1 MKFFTG
7 KNWTK
12 VVVLVVCCVGIRLDA
27 SVWQPSINSEFNSND
42 RSQKAR
48 KGAIQKL
55 LQEEAGAANV
65 SSPRN
70 FAPIVVIGSG
80 VAGLSAAIQT
90 SLEKQHTVVIRGTNP
105 GGQLLGAAFVE
116 NMPGT
121 APDKGYK
128 IVESLEERAHEVG
141 VQFLDGAVER
151 IEPIELT
158 YADATTVGWA
168 KVTMFK
174 LTLSEKRVIY
184 ALTVIIATGATPRYL
199 GVAGEEQYKNK
210 GVYTCAVCDGRRA
223 IKKRVVV
230 VGGGDSSIEEV
241 MHLASHTDH
250 ITLLVRKDQMRA
262 STSRQAKLAQY
273 PQVTTL
279 YHTEVLEICGDGQNL
294 TGVRMRDTH
303 TGTESVIP
311 ADCVFL
317 AIGHTP
323 HSAPFSQLVEC
334 DELGHIKLLGR
345 SQATSC
351 PGIFAIG
358 DVADPVYRKAE
369 SAQGD
374 ACKAALDVTRYLQNA
389 SFGYQALTT
398 FEPFLV
404 REA

>member
-1 MKFFTG
+1 MIFNRLFSSVRRVHMLVSALFFMCAVNTH
-7 KNWTK
+7 TSIPSK
-12 VVVLVVCCVGIRLDA
+12 VPQVHNLGDHLEL
-27 SVWQPSINSEFNSND
+27 WNLL
-42 RSQKAR
+42 SQ
-48 KGAIQKL
+48 
-55 LQEEAGAANV
+55 
-65 SSPRN
+65 SSQN
-70 FAPIVVIGSG
+70 FAPILVIGSG

-90 SLEKQHTVVIRGTNP
+90 SLEKQHTVVIRGTSP
-105 GGQLLGAAFVE
+105 GGQLLGAAYVE

-128 IVESLEERAHEVG
+128 IIESLEARAQEVG

-151 IEPIELT
+151 IECIKNLAQIDGVAPQIVSSAPL
-158 YADATTVGWA
+158 
-168 KVTMFK
+168 FK
-174 LTLSEKRVIY
+174 ITLSEKRVIY

-199 GVAGEEQYKNK
+199 NVTGEEQYKNK

-241 MHLASHTDH
+241 MHLAAHTDQ

-262 STSRQAKLAQY
+262 ATSRQAKLAQY

-279 YHTEVLEICGDGQNL
+279 YNSEVLEICGDGQNL
-294 TGVRMRDTH
+294 TGVRIRDTH
-303 TGTESVIP
+303 TNAETVLP

-323 HSAPFSQLVEC
+323 HSAPFSSLVEC

-351 PGIFAIG
+351 LGIFALG

-389 SFGYQALTT
+389 GFGYQTLTT
-398 FEPFLV
+398 FESFFI
-404 REA
+404 RAS

>member
-1 MKFFTG
+1 MKIFTYISL
-7 KNWTK
+7 K
-12 VVVLVVCCVGIRLDA
+12 R
-27 SVWQPSINSEFNSND
+27 SVFLAIMCLFICSSTLITAYTPQYEPENSETPLNKFLSFL
-42 RSQKAR
+42 SQSCPHWA
-48 KGAIQKL
+48 
-55 LQEEAGAANV
+55 EH
-65 SSPRN
+65 N
-70 FAPIVVIGSG
+70 FTPIVVIGSG

-90 SLEKQHTVVIRGTNP
+90 SLEKQHTIVIRGTNP

-128 IVESLEERAHEVG
+128 IIESLEERAKEVG

-151 IEPIELT
+151 IER
-158 YADATTVGWA
+158 VGDLMQQA
-168 KVTMFK
+168 NSAPVFK
-174 LTLSEKRVIY
+174 ITLSEKRVIY

-199 GVAGEEQYKNK
+199 SVTGEEQYKNR

-241 MHLASHTDH
+241 MHLASHTDQ

-262 STSRQAKLAQY
+262 ATSRQAKLAQY

-294 TGVRMRDTH
+294 TGVRIRDTH
-303 TGTESVIP
+303 TNSETVLP

-323 HSAPFSQLVEC
+323 HSAPFSSLVEC
-334 DELGHIKLLGR
+334 DDLGHIKLLGR

-351 PGIFAIG
+351 PGIFALG

-389 SFGYQALTT
+389 GFGYQTLTT
-398 FEPFLV
+398 FEPFFI
-404 REA
+404 RES